1 MTNENKSREW
11 EGEKL
16 LNKDNQISHF
26 FLLLNYFQSLY
37 EQICTHNIPTFLKIL
52 EKEILTVQR
61 SRVPYYLILF
71 H

>member
-37 EQICTHNIPTFLKIL
+37 EQICTHHIPPFLKIL